1 MVLTA
6 NKILSQLQAPIKWE
20 SVDVTPILKDGKTA
34 IPDDAIAS
42 VRRNYVALKGP
53 LAVCPSSKYPVSHLN
68 CDINSIFFRP
78 PLARVTSP

>member
-1 MVLTA
+1 MIE
-6 NKILSQLQAPIKWE
+6 ILSQLQAPVKWE

-53 LAVCPSSKYPVSHLN
+53 LAVCSSLKLPIYVSHLD
-68 CDINSIFFRP
+68 CDTKLRFSRP